1 MRRMVSEASAWCQ
14 VGRRCCHFPICELS
28 SSFRHRRARAR
39 QDAPNGYH
47 HRLLQPRVTVLFGCL
62 AACMFASWRIQIAWI
77 CQVKYLVLMMPCTF
91 STARRPPP
99 APLRFLLRQPV

>member
-39 QDAPNGYH
+39 QDE
-47 HRLLQPRVTVLFGCL
+47 RLSPSPFATTTRH
-62 AACMFASWRIQIAWI
+62 AATNRLDMQMACAS
-77 CQVKYLVLMMPCTF
+77 QVKHPVFIMPDAP
-91 STARRPPP
+91 STARRPLP
-99 APLRFLLRQPV
+99 ARLRLRLRQPV

>member
-47 HRLLQPRVTVLFGCL
+47 HRLLQPRVTVPFGCL
-62 AACMFASWRIQIAWI
+62 AVWLLACL
-77 CQVKYLVLMMPCTF
+77 QVGEYKSFGYARS
-91 STARRPPP
+91 ST
-99 APLRFLLRQPV
+99 